1 MSSLPKRALKL
12 FAHSFTLLRALV
24 VRTINLF
31 TKRDVFIIAFF
42 TLIGIA
48 GVFAAGLV
56 TISTPQA
63 QGAGYVAATACDSN
77 GVTVN
82 KNVIFDSTTKRYLV
96 TTISISDVD
105 QRYDVNGIN
114 GCGGKTLE
122 LAIPVNG
129 VTTYATWTIPPT
141 TVTDNTF
148 TISSGASC
156 SRYGTKSATI
166 SVDSTLLDKL
176 ALTVT
181 GVSTNSAVETDSNL
195 LVKYTLD
202 ESNSFSGS
210 GNTVYDLAGT
220 AQNGQ
225 IRNGSNTQISSTAIT
240 DSTGNKY
247 LDISSSQYVWSSAVP
262 NPTSQTILLWVYLTD
277 NGVIYSE
284 LGGGVNPEVSWH
296 DSQIEMVSNTLKF
309 RVWNNLNPILT
320 VNTDYRNG
328 WHLIGYTISPK
339 TSGENRTLTAY
350 VDGVNV
356 GSNTQLAWTQS
367 NNGSVSHSIGS
378 ADFTSLGDGSAGD
391 FRFNSFY
398 QYGRALTSA
407 EVLSLYNATKG
418 CKR

>member
-1 MSSLPKRALKL
+1 MMKL
-12 FAHSFTLLRALV
+12 IKNSFMVLLS
-24 VRTINLF
+24 IIKSNLAIF
-31 TKRDVFIIAFF
+31 SRRDAIIIAFF
-42 TLIGIA
+42 TLLGIG

-56 TISTPQA
+56 TLTVPQA
-63 QGAGYVAATACDSN
+63 QGAGYIATTACDSN
-77 GVTVN
+77 GITVN
-82 KNVIFDSTTKRYLV
+82 KNVVFDSTTKRYLV
-96 TTISISDVD
+96 TTISISGVD

-129 VTTYATWTIPPT
+129 VTTYATWNIPPS

-156 SRYGTKSATI
+156 SRYGTNSATI
-166 SVDSTLLDKL
+166 SIDSTLLDKL

-181 GVSTNSAVETDSNL
+181 GVSTNSAIETDSDL

-210 GNTVYDLAGT
+210 GNTFNDLAGT

-225 IRNGSNTQISSTAIT
+225 IRNGSNTQITTTAST
-240 DSTGNKY
+240 DNNGNKY
-247 LDISSSQYVWSSAVP
+247 LDVSSSQYIWSSAVP
-262 NPTSQTILLWVYLTD
+262 NPTAQSILLWIYPTN

-284 LGGGVNPEVSWH
+284 LGGGLNPEAGWH
-296 DSQIEMVSNTLKF
+296 DSQIEIVANTLKF
-309 RVWNNLNPILT
+309 RVWDTSNPILT
-320 VNTDYRNG
+320 INSDYRNG
-328 WHLIGYTISPK
+328 WHLIGYTISTK

-356 GSNTQLAWTQS
+356 GSNTQTAWSQS
-367 NNGSVSHSIGS
+367 SSGTVSHSIGS
-378 ADFTSLGDGSAGD
+378 ADVTSLGDGTAGD

-398 QYGRALTSA
+398 LYGKALSST
-407 EVLSLYNATKG
+407 EVAALYNFTKN

>member
-1 MSSLPKRALKL
+1 MKLIKYPLIALVNLIKSTFALFSKRDAIII
-12 FAHSFTLLRALV
+12 AIFTLL
-24 VRTINLF
+24 
-31 TKRDVFIIAFF
+31 
-42 TLIGIA
+42 GIA
-48 GVFAAGLV
+48 GVFAAGLI
-56 TISTPQA
+56 TISAPDA
-63 QGAGYVAATACDSN
+63 QGAGYIATTACDSD

-82 KNVIFDSTTKRYLV
+82 KNVVFDSTTKRYLV
-96 TTISISDVD
+96 TTISISGVD

-129 VTTYATWTIPPT
+129 VTTYATWNIPPST
-141 TVTDNTF
+141 FTDNTF
-148 TISSGASC
+148 TISSGTSC
-156 SRYGTKSATI
+156 SRYGTNSATI

-220 AQNGQ
+220 AQNAQ
-225 IRNGSNTQISSTAIT
+225 IRNASHTQITTTAST

-247 LDISSSQYVWSSAVP
+247 LDVSSSQYIWSSAVP
-262 NPTSQTILLWVYLTD
+262 NPTAQTILLWIYPTD

-284 LGGGVNPEVSWH
+284 LGGDINPEVGWH

-309 RVWNNLNPILT
+309 RVWDSANPILT
-320 VNTDYRNG
+320 INSDYRNG
-328 WHLIGYTISPK
+328 WHLIGYTISAK
-339 TSGENRTLTAY
+339 TSGQNRTLTAY

-356 GSNTQLAWTQS
+356 GSNTQTAWTQS
-367 NNGSVSHSIGS
+367 SSGSVSHSIGS
-378 ADFTSLGDGSAGD
+378 LDRTSLGDGTAGD

-398 QYGRALTSA
+398 LYGKALTTT
-407 EVLSLYNATKG
+407 EVLNLYNATKG

>member
-1 MSSLPKRALKL
+1 MVKLIKPYLMSLLSLIKSP
-12 FAHSFTLLRALV
+12 FEIFS
-24 VRTINLF
+24 
-31 TKRDVFIIAFF
+31 KRDVFIIAFF

-48 GVFAAGLV
+48 GVFAAALV

-176 ALTVT
+176 ALTVN
-181 GVSTNSAVETDSNL
+181 GVSTNSAVETDSSL
-195 LVKYTLD
+195 LVKYTL
-202 ESNSFSGS
+202 SNLFSRIPS
-210 GNTVYDLAGT
+210 L
-220 AQNGQ
+220 
-225 IRNGSNTQISSTAIT
+225 RS
-240 DSTGNKY
+240 
-247 LDISSSQYVWSSAVP
+247 
-262 NPTSQTILLWVYLTD
+262 
-277 NGVIYSE
+277 
-284 LGGGVNPEVSWH
+284 VNP
-296 DSQIEMVSNTLKF
+296 
-309 RVWNNLNPILT
+309 
-320 VNTDYRNG
+320 
-328 WHLIGYTISPK
+328 
-339 TSGENRTLTAY
+339 
-350 VDGVNV
+350 
-356 GSNTQLAWTQS
+356 
-367 NNGSVSHSIGS
+367 
-378 ADFTSLGDGSAGD
+378 FT
-391 FRFNSFY
+391 
-398 QYGRALTSA
+398 T
-407 EVLSLYNATKG
+407 
-418 CKR
+418 

>member
-1 MSSLPKRALKL
+1 MVKLIKPYLMSLLSLIKSP
-12 FAHSFTLLRALV
+12 FEIFS
-24 VRTINLF
+24 
-31 TKRDVFIIAFF
+31 KRDVFIIAFF

-48 GVFAAGLV
+48 GVFAAALV

-225 IRNGSNTQISSTAIT
+225 IRNGSNTQISSTALT

-309 RVWNNLNPILT
+309 RVWNSANPILT
-320 VNTDYRNG
+320 INSDYRNG

-339 TSGENRTLTAY
+339 TSGQNRTLTAY

-378 ADFTSLGDGSAGD
+378 LDTTHLGVGAGGGSAGD

-398 QYGRALTSA
+398 QYGKALTSA

>member
-1 MSSLPKRALKL
+1 MKLIKYPLIALVNLIKSTFALFSKRDAIII
-12 FAHSFTLLRALV
+12 AIFTLL
-24 VRTINLF
+24 
-31 TKRDVFIIAFF
+31 
-42 TLIGIA
+42 GIA
-48 GVFAAGLV
+48 GVFAAGLI
-56 TISTPQA
+56 TISTPEA
-63 QGAGYVAATACDSN
+63 QGAGYIATTACDSD

-82 KNVIFDSTTKRYLV
+82 KNVVFDSTTKRYLV
-96 TTISISDVD
+96 TTISISGVD

-129 VTTYATWTIPPT
+129 VTTYATWNIPPST
-141 TVTDNTF
+141 FTDNTF
-148 TISSGASC
+148 TISSGTSC
-156 SRYGTKSATI
+156 SRYGTNSATI

-220 AQNGQ
+220 AQNAQ
-225 IRNGSNTQISSTAIT
+225 IRNASHTQITTTAST

-247 LDISSSQYVWSSAVP
+247 LGVSSSQYIWSSAVP
-262 NPTSQTILLWVYLTD
+262 NPTAQTILLWIYPTD

-284 LGGGVNPEVSWH
+284 LGGDTNPEVGWH
-296 DSQIEMVSNTLKF
+296 DSQIEIVANTLKF
-309 RVWNNLNPILT
+309 RVWENTNPTLT
-320 VNTDYRNG
+320 INSDYRNG
-328 WHLIGYTISPK
+328 WHLIGYTISAK
-339 TSGENRTLTAY
+339 TTGENRTLTAY

-356 GSNTQLAWTQS
+356 GSNTQTAWTQS
-367 NNGSVSHSIGS
+367 NSGSVSHSIGS
-378 ADFTSLGDGSAGD
+378 LDRTNLGDGTAGD

-398 QYGRALTSA
+398 LYGKALTTT
-407 EVLSLYNATKG
+407 EVLNLYNATKG